1 MLFLCLMTLSVVV
14 ATWAAVGRPTLY
26 RSSASLWSDTATGAA
41 SAIGLPPPASQEQTM
56 LNELLTTQFFRS
68 KVAREAPLA
77 DYLEAHPVEG
87 WGLGP
92 SAILARLRPTPSVD
106 DRIQEALGPGRVTS
120 LVQGPHVL
128 EVRFD
133 APTPELAYRT
143 LTVLMQQF
151 QEQRSVLRRD
161 VLAASRVRV
170 ERASQALAA
179 ARRDLNAYLSD
190 HARDASDPRLRT
202 LSETE
207 RSAVLQLATATESL
221 NQETRDVLSGA
232 AGEATLRVIDAPDIP
247 VAPTTGKKTIVM
259 AMAAGLFV
267 GAILSVLGIVAL
279 TRIGGSGRAEDESVW
294 WDDEAAGP
302 ERPRLEDEPLAAET
316 LAARRRSMEQPR
328 LERPG

>member
-1 MLFLCLMTLSVVV
+1 MNPRYLETVRRHWMLFLCLMTLSVVV

-41 SAIGLPPPASQEQTM
+41 TAMGLPPPASQEQTM

-133 APTPELAYRT
+133 AADAGARLSDAHRPHAAVPGAAKRP
-143 LTVLMQQF
+143 QA
-151 QEQRSVLRRD
+151 RRARG
-161 VLAASRVRV
+161 VASSR
-170 ERASQALAA
+170 RACIPSAGGRA
-179 ARRDLNAYLSD
+179 ARPERVPQRPRPRCLRPEAADAQRDGTERCAP
-190 HARDASDPRLRT
+190 ARDGDGVAEPGN
-202 LSETE
+202 EG
-207 RSAVLQLATATESL
+207 RS
-221 NQETRDVLSGA
+221 
-232 AGEATLRVIDAPDIP
+232 
-247 VAPTTGKKTIVM
+247 
-259 AMAAGLFV
+259 
-267 GAILSVLGIVAL
+267 
-279 TRIGGSGRAEDESVW
+279 
-294 WDDEAAGP
+294 
-302 ERPRLEDEPLAAET
+302 
-316 LAARRRSMEQPR
+316 
-328 LERPG
+328 